1 MKRKEKEELLSTN
14 CLNVNEDEIDDYIKK
29 YVKLK
34 RVNKAK
40 IASII
45 IVPTL
50 FFGTFAGIMVGHTLG
65 VSEQYSNIEIAKYDV
80 KYADSNSDFII
91 QEDITDNDCNVIKSI
106 ITVKYPFE
114 NVNGCYVR
122 KVVNYATNDRDI
134 NEKVKN
140 IIHSQPEHIKELIN
154 VVDET
159 YTYEVTE
166 NIDKQNN
173 DTEITITYSHITDTY
188 WDKIKKS
195 SEEKKN
201 EYVLSFISAI
211 TAGTVGSIFLIPAYD
226 PIDKENAYLNEK
238 IKILK
243 KRRKRNN

>member
-1 MKRKEKEELLSTN
+1 MSMDQLTIDNSNQILKEKTEQIWKLFDETNPKFIIHICSNFDKGLQEQEKDRFNRMLS
-14 CLNVNEDEIDDYIKK
+14 
-29 YVKLK
+29 
-34 RVNKAK
+34 
-40 IASII
+40 
-45 IVPTL
+45 
-50 FFGTFAGIMVGHTLG
+50 
-65 VSEQYSNIEIAKYDV
+65 QYSNIEIAKYDV

-140 IIHSQPEHIKELIN
+140 IIHSRPEHIKELIN

-166 NIDKQNN
+166 NIDMQNN

-201 EYVLSFISAI
+201 EYVLSFVSAI
-211 TAGTVGSIFLIPAYD
+211 TAGAVGSIFLIPAYD
-226 PIDKENAYLNEK
+226 PIVKENAYLNEK

>member
-34 RVNKAK
+34 RINKAK

-65 VSEQYSNIEIAKYDV
+65 VSEQYSNIKIAKYDV

-140 IIHSQPEHIKELIN
+140 IIHSQPEYIKELIN

-159 YTYEVTE
+159 YTYEVAE
-166 NIDKQNN
+166 NIDEQNN
-173 DTEITITYSHITDTY
+173 DTEITITYSHNITTD

-195 SEEKKN
+195 SEEKFY
-201 EYVLSFISAI
+201 EYVAVFLGV
-211 TAGTVGSIFLIPAYD
+211 GTIGTFGGLLGALVATPLKRKDNF
-226 PIDKENAYLNEK
+226 LNEK

-243 KRRKRNN
+243 DRKKK